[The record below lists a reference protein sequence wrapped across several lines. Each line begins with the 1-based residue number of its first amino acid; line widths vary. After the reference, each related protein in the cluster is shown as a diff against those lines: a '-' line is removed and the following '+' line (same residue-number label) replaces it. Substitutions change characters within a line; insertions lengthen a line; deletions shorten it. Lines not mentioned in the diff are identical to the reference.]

1 MPRKDKKQKVPE
13 VEPPENTPE
22 QSESEEEI
30 YELSEDEVD
39 NEIMNS
45 MKFSEN
51 IRYHDDF
58 NLCLEKIK
66 SLKELLN
73 EENASEKPT
82 QLIIDSL
89 AEKIS
94 EMIKELK

>member
-22 QSESEEEI
+22 QSESEEV
-30 YELSEDEVD
+30 YDLSDDEVD
-39 NEIMNS
+39 QEMMNN
-45 MKFSEN
+45 MNFREDFN
-51 IRYHDDF
+51 FHNDF
-58 NLCLEKIK
+58 NLCLDKIK
-66 SLKELLN
+66 ALKGLLN

-82 QLIIDSL
+82 QIIIDSL